1 MGNELHFLIQSMA
14 WPLVLLAAWAVGDV
28 AYNRWH
34 IPRVSSY
41 VAVGMVVGTVNL
53 PNLTPDIAG
62 LPFLA
67 DVALALVLFE
77 LGYRINLRWFR
88 ANPWVLLAGVVES
101 LLTFAVVFWLLGLLD
116 DFRLHVR
123 LAVAALAM
131 ASSPAGILR
140 VVHELR
146 STGQVTERVMH
157 LTAIN
162 CLLSVLALK
171 LVMGSRTFRVS
182 GDWMEAAFGSLHV
195 LATSVAVGMLL
206 GFLVPKLLKGRMH
219 AASEGATVV
228 FALAVL
234 LLVTA
239 ASGLKLSPL
248 LAALTFGIVA
258 RERRVHLT
266 QTQRNFGSAGDLLSV
281 FLFVY
286 VASLLDWNDVF
297 ASIELGLWLVVARS
311 AVFVAVNMATARVSG
326 ITYRK
331 GLMTGLALTPM
342 SAFVVLMVGQSGVV
356 GFDLA
361 ERTLST
367 IAGMVLVLE
376 LFGPLVTQR
385 ALMAAREAH
394 VSHDS

>member
-1 MGNELHFLIQSMA
+1 MDIELNFLIQSIA
-14 WPLVLLAAWAVGDV
+14 WPAVLLLAWAVGDTL
-28 AYNRWH
+28 YTRWQ

-41 VAVGMVVGTVNL
+41 VAVGMLVGTVNL
-53 PNLTPDIAG
+53 PDLTPDIAG
-62 LPFLA
+62 LPFVA
-67 DVALALVLFE
+67 NVALSLVLFE

-88 ANPWVLLAGVVES
+88 ANPWVLLAGVAES
-101 LLTFAVVFWLLGLLD
+101 LLIFAAVYWATGLLD
-116 DFRLHVR
+116 DIRLHVR

-146 STGQVTERVMH
+146 SAGQVTERVMH

-171 LVMGSRTFRVS
+171 LVMGSRTLRVS
-182 GDWMEAAFGSLHV
+182 GDWMQAAFGSVHV

-206 GFLVPKLLKGRMH
+206 GFLVPKLLKGR
-219 AASEGATVV
+219 ASGASDGATLV
-228 FALAVL
+228 FALSVL

-286 VASLLDWNDVF
+286 VASLLEWKDVF
-297 ASIELGLWLVVARS
+297 ASFQLGLWLVGVRA
-311 AVFVAVNMATARVSG
+311 AVFVVVNLATAQVSG
-326 ITYRK
+326 ITLKK
-331 GLMTGLALTPM
+331 GLMTGLALSPM

-361 ERTLST
+361 EQTLST
-367 IAGMVLVLE
+367 IAGMVLMLE
-376 LFGPLVTQR
+376 LLGPVVTQR

-394 VSHDS
+394 VSQET